1 MLLIEQS
8 AHITHTPCGTKQKGA
23 TPIKSEKDIIAK
35 FYAGRGGG
43 VQRGLAGAYD
53 LFGDSHLSKVWLDWF
68 SLGNLASAF
77 MPHPP

>member
-1 MLLIEQS
+1 MLLIEKS

-23 TPIKSEKDIIAK
+23 LCDATPIKSEKDILAK

-53 LFGDSHLSKVWLDWF
+53 LFGDSHLSKV
-68 SLGNLASAF
+68 
-77 MPHPP
+77 